1 MSSNT
6 MNYSM
11 RESDGLNIV
20 DLSGSLNILTSD
32 YFKSV
37 MHNLT
42 ERESVI
48 INMANIS
55 FVTSSGLN
63 ALVDV
68 SYFAREKGKRVIVM
82 SAGSDLK
89 ELIDYADYFN
99 YLIFAE
105 SILEGRTK
113 IEFYT

>member
-1 MSSNT
+1 MAGT

-11 RESDGLNIV
+11 REAEGVNIL
-20 DLSGSLNILTSD
+20 DISGNLTVLTSD

-37 MHNLT
+37 LHNLS

-48 INMANIS
+48 LNLANIT

-63 ALVDV
+63 SLVDV
-68 SYFAREKGKRVIVM
+68 SYYARSKGNRVIIM
-82 SAGSDLK
+82 SAGSELRD
-89 ELIDYADYFN
+89 LIDYVDYFN
-99 YLIFAE
+99 HLIFAE
-105 SILEGRTK
+105 SIQEGKTK

>member
-1 MSSNT
+1 MAGT

-11 RESDGLNIV
+11 HEADGVNIL
-20 DLSGSLNILTSD
+20 DLSGNLTVLTSD

-37 MHNLT
+37 LHNLS

-48 INMANIS
+48 LNMQNIRV
-55 FVTSSGLN
+55 VTSSGLN

-68 SYFAREKGKRVIVM
+68 SYYAREKGNRVIIM
-82 SAGSDLK
+82 SAGNELRD
-89 ELIDYADYFN
+89 LIDYVDYFN
-99 YLIFAE
+99 HLIFAE
-105 SILEGRTK
+105 SVQEGKTK

>member
-1 MSSNT
+1 MAST

-11 RESDGLNIV
+11 REAEGVNIL
-20 DLSGSLNILTSD
+20 DLSGNLTVLTSD

-37 MHNLT
+37 LHNLS

-48 INMANIS
+48 LNLADIH

-68 SYFAREKGKRVIVM
+68 SYFARGKGNRVIIM
-82 SAGSDLK
+82 SAGNELK
-89 ELIDYADYFN
+89 DLIDYVDYFN
-99 YLIFAE
+99 HLIFAE
-105 SILEGRTK
+105 SIQEGKTK

>member
-1 MSSNT
+1 MAGT

-11 RESDGLNIV
+11 RDAEGVNIL
-20 DLSGSLNILTSD
+20 DLSGNLTVLTSD

-37 MHNLT
+37 LHNLT

-48 INMANIS
+48 LNFANIR

-68 SYFAREKGKRVIVM
+68 SYFARDKGNRVIIM
-82 SAGSDLK
+82 SADNDLR
-89 ELIDYADYFN
+89 ELIDYADFFN
-99 YLIFAE
+99 HLILAE
-105 SILEGRTK
+105 SVQEGKTK

>member
-1 MSSNT
+1 MAAT

-11 RESDGLNIV
+11 REAEGVSVLDI
-20 DLSGSLNILTSD
+20 SGNLTVLTSD

-37 MHNLT
+37 LHNLT

-48 INMANIS
+48 LNLVNIR

-68 SYFAREKGKRVIVM
+68 SYFARDKGNRVIIM
-82 SAGSDLK
+82 SAAAELRN
-89 ELIDYADYFN
+89 LIDYVDYFN
-99 YLIFAE
+99 HLIFAE
-105 SILEGRTK
+105 SVQEGKTK

>member
-1 MSSNT
+1 MAGT

-11 RESDGLNIV
+11 REAEGVNIL
-20 DLSGSLNILTSD
+20 DLAGNLTVLTSD

-37 MHNLT
+37 LHNLS

-48 INMANIS
+48 LNMENIRD
-55 FVTSSGLN
+55 VTSSGLN

-68 SYFAREKGKRVIVM
+68 SYYAREKGNRVIIM
-82 SAGSDLK
+82 SAANDLR
-89 ELIDYADYFN
+89 ELIDYVDYFN
-99 YLIFAE
+99 HLIFAE
-105 SILEGRTK
+105 SIQEGKTK

>member
-1 MSSNT
+1 MAAT

-11 RESDGLNIV
+11 REAEGVSILDI
-20 DLSGSLNILTSD
+20 SGNLTVLTSD

-37 MHNLT
+37 LHNLT

-48 INMANIS
+48 LNLVNIR

-68 SYFAREKGKRVIVM
+68 SYFARDKGNRVIIM
-82 SAGSDLK
+82 SAAAELRN
-89 ELIDYADYFN
+89 LIDYVDYFN
-99 YLIFAE
+99 HLIFAE
-105 SILEGRTK
+105 SVQEGKTK